1 MKQIKENRRCQL
13 FSFNC
18 GNKRLQLYDW
28 WMELFD
34 QPVNGNIRGYDNI
47 QNITLVSGDKYKT
60 DCLLDYTYF
69 QENNKLNAKDLSK
82 QETFDADPKAIQ
94 QINFIGCLDID
105 EYATVMT
112 FFIEEVKK
120 TILDFPQGTLKVL

>member
-1 MKQIKENRRCQL
+1 MKQIEENMRCQL

-18 GNKRLQLYDW
+18 GNKRLQLYDR

-47 QNITLVSGDKYKT
+47 RNISLVSWDKYKT

-69 QENNKLNAKDLSK
+69 QEKNKLNAKDLSK
-82 QETFDADPKAIQ
+82 QEIFDADPKAIQ
-94 QINFIGCLDID
+94 QINFIECLDID
-105 EYATVMT
+105 EYATVMF

-120 TILDFPQGTLKVL
+120 TILDFPQGTLTVL

>member
-1 MKQIKENRRCQL
+1 MVGPSLRGRLLMLTFQNEANRREMRCQL

-18 GNKRLQLYDW
+18 GNKRLQLYDR

-47 QNITLVSGDKYKT
+47 RNISLVSWDKYKT

-69 QENNKLNAKDLSK
+69 QEKNKLNAKDLSK
-82 QETFDADPKAIQ
+82 QENLM
-94 QINFIGCLDID
+94 QIRKP
-105 EYATVMT
+105 YS
-112 FFIEEVKK
+112 K
-120 TILDFPQGTLKVL
+120 

>member
-1 MKQIKENRRCQL
+1 MKQIEENMRCQL

-18 GNKRLQLYDW
+18 GNKRLQLYDR

-47 QNITLVSGDKYKT
+47 RNISLVSWDKYKT

-69 QENNKLNAKDLSK
+69 QEKNKLNAKDLSK
-82 QETFDADPKAIQ
+82 QEIFDADPKAIQ
-94 QINFIGCLDID
+94 QINFIECLDID
-105 EYATVMT
+105 EYATVMF

-120 TILDFPQGTLKVL
+120 AILDFPQGTLTVL